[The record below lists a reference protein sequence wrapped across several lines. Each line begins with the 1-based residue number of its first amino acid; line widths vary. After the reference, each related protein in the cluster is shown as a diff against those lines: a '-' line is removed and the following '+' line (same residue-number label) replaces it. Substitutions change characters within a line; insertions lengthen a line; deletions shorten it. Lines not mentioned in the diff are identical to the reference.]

1 MKNLL
6 SFFRK
11 AIALL
16 FLPALVSAVLYGC
29 KSDEILDRHIL
40 EGVPSD
46 AKFIVSANLEKIMKN
61 AGCRFRDNG
70 EVILSDDIRRLFF
83 DGDEDPML
91 SRLNEVAPLIDLSYV
106 VCFGK
111 DAHKPVVTFTIAD
124 RDGFEEYLSAKCEPE
139 EVNGLTVYDGGGNAI
154 VTDGVQGWA
163 GDRKTVL
170 ASISDAARN
179 HAGIYSG
186 VVNYL
191 DDEQHTLSAVV
202 NVNDY
207 RKAENGSWG
216 ALSVNL
222 GENVLGYEI
231 IAMDNDGRRESFTE
245 HIDLLDTDFLRYVPG
260 NSCLVAAA
268 GHVHDLDRVAQLL
281 ALVPDAEFARVAS
294 VMLPYLKEIDG
305 TTAVAVNPAASAE
318 NLKQNMLGAWDVT
331 AITHLPQ
338 KTTDNLL
345 STGMLYARAGGMNV
359 KNTDNGFSFRID
371 NDVNVSVETHDGYL
385 MASTREI
392 SGDCSNSFTQVF
404 EGKRGGLVIDVPMNS
419 EPAKAFGLPYGV
431 YFSVEIDD
439 NAVTGRFRFAGS
451 DLPLLATAIKC
462 FAGC

>member
-1 MKNLL
+1 ML

-11 AIALL
+11 AVVFL
-16 FLPALVSAVLYGC
+16 FLPALVSAALYGC
-29 KSDEILDRHIL
+29 KSDEVSDRHIL

-46 AKFIVSANLEKIMKN
+46 ARFIVSANIEKIMKN

-70 EVILSDDIRRLFF
+70 EIILSDDIKRLLF
-83 DGDEDPML
+83 DGEEDPML
-91 SRLNEVAPLIDLSYV
+91 TRLNEVAPLIDLSYV

-111 DAHKPVVTFTIAD
+111 DTDKPVVTFAIAD
-124 RDGFEEYLSAKCEPE
+124 RDRFDEYLSEKCEPE
-139 EVNGLTVYDGGGNAI
+139 EVDGLTVYEDGGNAI
-154 VTDGVQGWA
+154 VTDGAQGWA
-163 GDRKTVL
+163 GDRRTVL
-170 ASISDAARN
+170 ASISDAAEN

-191 DDEQHTLSAVV
+191 DDKQHTVSAVV

-216 ALSVNL
+216 AMSINL

-231 IAMDNDGRRESFTE
+231 LAMDDDGLRESFTDY
-245 HIDLLDTDFLRYVPG
+245 IDLLDTDFLRYVPG
-260 NSCLVAAA
+260 NSCLVAAV
-268 GHVHDLDRVAQLL
+268 GRIHNLDKLAQLL
-281 ALVPDAEFARVAS
+281 ALVPDAGFAQMAAVA
-294 VMLPYLKEIDG
+294 LPYLKEIDG

-338 KTTDNLL
+338 ETTDNLL

-404 EGKRGGLVIDVPMNS
+404 EGKRGGLVIDIPVNS
-419 EPAKAFGLPYGV
+419 EPAKAFGLPYGI
-431 YFSVEIDD
+431 YFSFEVDD
-439 NAVTGRFRFAGS
+439 DAMTGRFRFAGS

-462 FAGC
+462 LER